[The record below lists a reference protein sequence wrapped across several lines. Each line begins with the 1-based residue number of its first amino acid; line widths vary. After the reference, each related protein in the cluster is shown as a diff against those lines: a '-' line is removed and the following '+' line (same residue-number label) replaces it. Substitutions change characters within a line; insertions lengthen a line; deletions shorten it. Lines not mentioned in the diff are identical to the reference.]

1 MSARQSSRG
10 IVAAGLRKRLWR
22 ATRQNEHDRSVNRPA
37 SAADIYIID
46 FIIDIFLP
54 FFMGI
59 IICIIVVRQP
69 CVPSLAIAE
78 FTIARCWFI
87 SHFFGLS
94 GIAPIIV
101 VSFDMSE
108 HISMCAEAGLNVKT
122 AARTTDRNAAYF
134 NRNFSVMGRPG
145 MPTRDRV
152 RLLA

>member
-1 MSARQSSRG
+1 MSARQSSCG

-54 FFMGI
+54 FFMCI
-59 IICIIVVRQP
+59 IICVIVVWQP

-87 SHFFGLS
+87 SHFFWLS

-101 VSFDMSE
+101 VIFDMSE

-122 AARTTDRNAAYF
+122 AATSASGNAAYF
-134 NRNFSVMGRPG
+134 ILNSSVRARPG
-145 MPTRDRV
+145 MLTRD
-152 RLLA
+152 